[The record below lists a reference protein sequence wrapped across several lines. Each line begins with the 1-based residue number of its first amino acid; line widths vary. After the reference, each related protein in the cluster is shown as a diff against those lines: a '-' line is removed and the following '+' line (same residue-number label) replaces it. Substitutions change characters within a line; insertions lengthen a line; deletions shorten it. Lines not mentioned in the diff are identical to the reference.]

1 MDDLRVGTSIRV
13 IRIRRRMRQE
23 DVALAAG
30 VSRATV
36 SRAERGHVG
45 SISLDTLRSVCAS
58 LDIRVD
64 LVPRWRGGDLERVV
78 NARHAAMHEAIARA
92 FRDRAGWTVQPEVSF
107 SQFGERGV
115 IDLLAWHADRRSL
128 LIVELKTELVD
139 INDLM
144 ATMDRRRRLAPAIG
158 QARQWVPASVGVW
171 VVMAGTMTNRRRLAE
186 HSTVLRAAFPAA
198 RPAMSRWLLDPVGPI
213 AGLTFLSGAHQRNV
227 GEPIGAIRRVTR
239 ARSASGVPEVSG

>member
-1 MDDLRVGTSIRV
+1 
-13 IRIRRRMRQE
+13 MRQE

-36 SRAERGHVG
+36 SRAERGHFG
-45 SISLDTLRSVCAS
+45 SLSIDTLRSVCAS

-78 NARHAAMHEAIARA
+78 NARHAAMHEAIARV
-92 FRDRAGWTVQPEVSF
+92 FRDRPGWTVQPEVSF

-115 IDLLAWHADRRSL
+115 IDLLAQHRDRGSL
-128 LIVELKTELVD
+128 LVVELKTELID

-144 ATMDRRRRLAPAIG
+144 ATMDRRRRLAPAIAKERG
-158 QARQWVPASVGVW
+158 WVSGPVGVW
-171 VVMAGTMTNRRRLAE
+171 VVVAGTMTNRRRLDE
-186 HSTVLRAAFPAA
+186 HSTVLRTAFPANRA
-198 RPAMSRWLLDPVGPI
+198 AMTRWLEDPTGPI

-227 GEPIGAIRRVTR
+227 REPIGAIRRVAR
-239 ARSASGVPEVSG
+239 ARSAPGVPGVSG